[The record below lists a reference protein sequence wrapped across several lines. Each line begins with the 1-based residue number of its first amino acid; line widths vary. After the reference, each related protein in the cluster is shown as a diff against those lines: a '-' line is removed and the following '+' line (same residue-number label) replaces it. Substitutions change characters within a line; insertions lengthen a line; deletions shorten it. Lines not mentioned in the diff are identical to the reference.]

1 MSNRIVDNITN
12 RSEFKHYIR
21 NNYHVIVKISA
32 TWCGPC
38 KRATPIFNEGFLS
51 LSEKVKLILID
62 ADEGSDV
69 CNSLKVK
76 SVPIY
81 LYYKRAECLEI
92 CNSAEKKEIEY
103 FFNQVKGHMTSK

>member
-1 MSNRIVDNITN
+1 MTDRIISNITN
-12 RSEFKHYIR
+12 RNDFKHYIR
-21 NNYHVIVKISA
+21 NNINVIVKISA

-38 KRATPIFNEGFLS
+38 KRATPIFNEGFLN
-51 LSEKVKLILID
+51 LPKNVKLILID
-62 ADEGSDV
+62 ADEGADV

-81 LYYKRAECLEI
+81 LYYKNADCLEI

-103 FFNQVKGHMTSK
+103 FFEHVKKHLRA